1 MRSHDR
7 PGLNAVVAVM
17 AVCFASASVPAT
29 AQSPP
34 NRTEIRAYKSLFSS
48 VIRGELTETQ
58 RLLASGA
65 DPNMRDDH
73 GRTPLIVAAHRSVDD
88 IARALVKGG
97 ADVNAKDSQQYDILT
112 IAAVNDD
119 IEFLRLALELGANPK
134 AITSPYDGTALIAAA
149 HLGHYRVVAD
159 LIRAGAPLNHVNNIA
174 MTALIESIVL
184 GNGGVNHIAT
194 LQLLLDA
201 GANPNIPDRSGASPL
216 QLAQSRG
223 YLAMVDLIRKAG
235 GK

>member
-1 MRSHDR
+1 MTCRRRVGFSIAIAAILAM
-7 PGLNAVVAVM
+7 GLVA
-17 AVCFASASVPAT
+17 PAL

-34 NRTEIRAYKSLFSS
+34 NRTEIRAYKSLLSS
-48 VIRGELTETQ
+48 VIRGELAETQ

-73 GRTPLIVAAHRSVDD
+73 GRTPLIVAAHRSLDE

-112 IAAVNDD
+112 IAGVNDD
-119 IEFLRLALELGANPK
+119 IEFVRLALELGANPK
-134 AITSPYDGTALIAAA
+134 AITSPYKGTALIAAA

-174 MTALIESIVL
+174 MTALIEAIVL

-194 LQLLLDA
+194 VQLLLEA
-201 GANPNIPDRSGASPL
+201 GANPNIPDRSGTTPL
-216 QLAQSRG
+216 KLAQSRG
-223 YLAMVDLIRKAG
+223 YQAMVELIRKAG
-235 GK
+235 GR